1 MDDRTRSFIEQ
12 ATLLFIASRNEE
24 GAMDVSP
31 RGGQPSVVRLRADGC
46 LLLPDY
52 IGNKRLDTIGNILSN
67 PDVALLL
74 LNRHSQAYLRI
85 AASASI
91 SQAHEDIAA
100 FPADENPAL
109 SVMVL
114 KPIKMEFVESEA
126 FRKSGFWVDP
136 SGRKP
141 PLDALDIYFSDKQ
154 WQAERGR
161 EPVLYD
167 AAAESRLANTGLR
180 AFYGTPNPIV
190 QTKVYD
196 LPSPGFI
203 GFINNAPFVVF
214 AHKGADGNILI
225 ELAGHAPLRLDPAT
239 NHPSFLLEIG
249 HEGAHRAEM
258 PYSAECA
265 LLAAEPGRC
274 DTLRLNGTY
283 REVTDEPAGEAG
295 PHVRRRLSVNPQE
308 IYFHCSAAFTR
319 SRIWSDSRAPAW
331 AGLRSFICVG
341 RRQENPD
348 VVSFLLKPRDNAP
361 VGNSAPGQF
370 ITVSL
375 PGHERLGS
383 QRRCYS
389 ISGVPDRHTLRISV
403 RRVGN
408 DGISAA
414 LHDGVA
420 VGDELRVGA
429 PAGRFVLDS
438 DPHRPV
444 VLVSAG
450 VGITPLLPMVE
461 HLAREGG
468 SRDVLFI
475 HAARS
480 GRHHLFAGE
489 AQQMT
494 AANPAIRLLTVY
506 SRPEDGDSCH
516 HEGRLD
522 AGVIARHV
530 SIPDADFYI
539 CGPDAFMCSLKQGLI
554 DLGAAPGSVRMEAF
568 EAKAGGPAAGAADA
582 LAGYAPCNV
591 EFAKSGK
598 RVKWTPESGF
608 LLDLALAN
616 GVEIQYSCRGGECQS
631 CTQRIVSGRTSY
643 PTCDEEPVVAR
654 GKVLLCQAIP
664 RNDIVL
670 DC

>member
-1 MDDRTRSFIEQ
+1 MDDHTRSFIEQ
-12 ATLLFIASRNEE
+12 ATLLFIASRNGE

-46 LLLPDY
+46 VLLPDY

-74 LNRHSQAYLRI
+74 INRNSETYLRI
-85 AASASI
+85 AAYASV
-91 SQAHEDIAA
+91 SQADEDIAA
-100 FPADENPAL
+100 FPADENRAL

-114 KPIKMEFVESEA
+114 KPGRMEFVASEA
-126 FRKSGFWVDP
+126 FRKSGFWVGP

-161 EPVLYD
+161 NPVLYD
-167 AAAESRLANTGLR
+167 AAAETRLADTGIR
-180 AFYGTPNPIV
+180 AFYGTPSPIV

-196 LPSPGFI
+196 LPSPGFM
-203 GFINNAPFVVF
+203 GFINDARFVVF
-214 AHKGADGNILI
+214 AHEGEDGEILI

-239 NHPSFLLEIG
+239 NQPSFLLEIDR
-249 HEGAHRAEM
+249 EVADRADI
-258 PYSAECA
+258 PHSAQCA

-274 DTLRLNGTY
+274 DALRLNGTY
-283 REVTDEPAGEAG
+283 REVAGEG
-295 PHVRRRLSVNPQE
+295 EERRRLSVQPQE

-331 AGLRSFICVG
+331 AGLRSFTCVD
-341 RRQENPD
+341 RRQESPD
-348 VVSFLLKPRDNAP
+348 VVSFLLKPRDDAP
-361 VGNSAPGQF
+361 VGNAAPGQF

-375 PGHERLGS
+375 PGHKRLGS

-389 ISGVPDRHTLRISV
+389 ISGMPDKHTLRISV

-408 DGISAA
+408 DGISAV
-414 LHDGVA
+414 LHDGIA
-420 VGDELRVGA
+420 VGDELRLGA
-429 PAGRFVLDS
+429 PAGHFVFDS

-450 VGITPLLPMVE
+450 VGITPLLPMAE

-480 GRHHLFAGE
+480 GRHHLFVGE
-489 AQQMT
+489 AQQMV
-494 AANPAIRLLTVY
+494 AANPAIRLLTIY
-506 SRPEDGDSCH
+506 SRPEAGDSCH

-539 CGPDAFMCSLKQGLI
+539 CGPDSFMSSLEQGLI
-554 DLGAAPGSVRMEAF
+554 ALGAAPGSLRTEVF
-568 EAKAGGPAAGAADA
+568 EAKGGRSAAGTIDA
-582 LAGYAPCNV
+582 LVAYAPCNV
-591 EFAKSGK
+591 EFAKSSK
-598 RVKWTPESGF
+598 RVTWRPESGF

-616 GVEIQYSCRGGECQS
+616 GVEIQYSCRSGECQS
-631 CTQRIVSGRTSY
+631 CAQRIVSGRTSY

-654 GKVLLCQAIP
+654 GQVLMCQAIP
-664 RNDIVL
+664 RNDIIL